1 MYSKQRGSIIAFTLI
16 VLSFILTSGLAV
28 ITVASLERK
37 SGLVTQKSVTAFQA
51 ADGGA
56 ERILKRIYIDNS
68 PSTMTIPKNGSMP
81 DATLDDVAQNLTG
94 VQAGATCNA
103 ATDAIVAT
111 SNSTPAYTF
120 QATLLDG
127 SDAVIDCADATWRD
141 KVVRMKVD
149 GFYRQA
155 ARVIEMGIKPRPKC
169 DTTVDDTDGNT
180 YDVIEIADMCWTK
193 QNMQVGTRINTS
205 TTPSNN
211 GTIEYYCYSNNP
223 SNCTA
228 DHPNYPDGGL
238 YTWDEAMQYSTTEG
252 AQGICPAG
260 WHIPTY
266 IEWYTL
272 TKYIDS
278 NTVDNDLVNGS
289 SGCTPIAGTVGTQL
303 KAGGSSGFEANYA
316 GEISS
321 GLSSGRQG
329 GAPAPQDFLGFWT
342 SKEYS
347 SAPSSAWIYVSLGGG
362 FENSVCRQAL
372 DKQLEGFSV
381 RCVKDE

>member
-1 MYSKQRGSIIAFTLI
+1 MQKKQRGSIIAFTLI

-141 KVVRMKVD
+141 KVVRMRVD
-149 GFYRQA
+149 GFYRQTT
-155 ARVIEMGIKPRPKC
+155 RVIELGIKPRPKC
-169 DTTVDDTDGNT
+169 GTTDTVVDVDGNS
-180 YDVIEIADMCWTK
+180 YGIVQIGRQCWMA
-193 QNMQVGTRINTS
+193 QNMRVGTMINGS
-205 TTPSNN
+205 TDQSDNDI
-211 GTIEYYCYSNNP
+211 IEKYCYNDQAN
-223 SNCTA
+223 NCTSN
-228 DHPNYPDGGL
+228 HPNEPDGGL
-238 YTWDEAMQYSTTEG
+238 YTWSEAMQYSTNEG
-252 AQGICPAG
+252 AQGICPDG
-260 WHIPTY
+260 WHIPTN
-266 IEWYTL
+266 IEAYTMENYL
-272 TKYIDS
+272 DS
-278 NTVDNDLVNGS
+278 TVNDPSASIFVNMQ
-289 SGCTPIAGTVGTQL
+289 GTDIGLQL
-303 KAGGSSGFEANYA
+303 RPGGSSGFEMNYTGGRYSGGTFLSRAEPPGNSGFGGMWISERGNLNYA
-316 GEISS
+316 GFDYIQTSVNFSRIS
-321 GLSSGRQG
+321 RQLVNPDI
-329 GAPAPQDFLGFWT
+329 AYT
-342 SKEYS
+342 
-347 SAPSSAWIYVSLGGG
+347 
-362 FENSVCRQAL
+362 
-372 DKQLEGFSV
+372 V
-381 RCVKDE
+381 RCILN

>member
-149 GFYRQA
+149 GFYRQT
-155 ARVIEMGIKPRPKC
+155 ARVIEMGIKPRPEC
-169 DTTVDDTDGNT
+169 DGTVDDADGNT
-180 YDVIEIADMCWTK
+180 YDVVEIAGMCWTK
-193 QNMQVGTRINTS
+193 QNMRVGTTINTG

-211 GTIEYYCYSNNP
+211 GTIEYYCYNNNP
-223 SNCTA
+223 SNCTT

-238 YTWDEAMQYSTTEG
+238 YTWDEAMQYVSTEG
-252 AQGICPAG
+252 AQGICPVG
-260 WHIPTY
+260 WHVPSEGEWTSFATYLDPTVGGN
-266 IEWYTL
+266 IAL
-272 TKYIDS
+272 
-278 NTVDNDLVNGS
+278 NTWNG
-289 SGCTPIAGTVGTQL
+289 TDVGTQL
-303 KAGGSSGFEANYA
+303 KPDGSSKFEFN
-316 GEISS
+316 
-321 GLSSGRQG
+321 
-329 GAPAPQDFLGFWT
+329 
-342 SKEYS
+342 
-347 SAPSSAWIYVSLGGG
+347 LGGIRSPFDFFG
-362 FENSVCRQAL
+362 RDMNGHIWSSTEDGAASAL
-372 DKQLEGFSV
+372 NFLVSGGQGRINKGSALKGTYALHV
-381 RCVKDE
+381 RCVAD